1 MSILIF
7 LEDLETLS
15 FSLAYTYENF
25 IYELCARSPKVL
37 SNQTFFSFFVTFSI
51 FYLLLISLSFFS
63 PCYLFIYFYI
73 YIYMDDLNSSSKIL
87 KFLEGIAIE

>member
-51 FYLLLISLSFFS
+51 FYLLLISLSFI
-63 PCYLFIYFYI
+63 YL
-73 YIYMDDLNSSSKIL
+73 YMDDLDSSSKIL